1 MVSEMM
7 HPEGGE
13 ERGLNVG
20 KPLQRFKRLAGSLE
34 TLISSIAQDWENAT
48 TEATPG
54 DDETAPTKPV
64 HRQMRKAQLLFS
76 ELHSTTRKMHCAIEG
91 AR

>member
-7 HPEGGE
+7 QADGGE
-13 ERGLNVG
+13 EGLNVG

-48 TEATPG
+48 TEAVAA
-54 DDETAPTKPV
+54 DDEVAPTKPV
-64 HRQMRKAQLLFS
+64 HRQIRKAQLLFS

>member
-1 MVSEMM
+1 MVSEVL
-7 HPEGGE
+7 HADGRE
-13 ERGLNVG
+13 EGLNVG

-34 TLISSIAQDWENAT
+34 TLISTIAQDWENAT
-48 TEATPG
+48 TEKAPA
-54 DDETAPTKPV
+54 DDESASTKPV

-76 ELHSTTRKMHCAIEG
+76 ELHSTTRKMHWAIEG